1 MGKKIIIIGS
11 RRRDSEEDFRLVF
24 DTFKEYYKDGDQ
36 IISGG
41 CPQGGDHFAEIIA
54 SRMGLTEANG
64 GLLIHRP
71 VKPSGPKWVY
81 AKAFCER
88 NTVVAKE
95 TEKDSVVLACVATDR
110 TGGTEDTIRKIKRHG
125 KMNLQ
130 NLRLV

>member
-41 CPQGGDHFAEIIA
+41 CPKGGDHFAEIIA
-54 SRMGLTEANG
+54 SRMGLTEENG
-64 GLLIHRP
+64 GLVIHRP
-71 VKPSGPKWVY
+71 IKPNGPTWVY
-81 AKAFCER
+81 AKAFYER
-88 NTVVAKE
+88 NTVVAQE
-95 TEKDSVVLACVATDR
+95 TDEDSVVLACVAVDR